1 MSGGRPTNLD
11 RQNAIALGFK
21 TYTGSPHAA
30 CGTTERYIGGG
41 CAHCART
48 LATERREAWKFLKA
62 QAAAAAHIA
71 SLEAGAEDTETQAS
85 ITIVLDEYSAENI
98 TAALDPGQFVNQTA
112 QEGPDPIEPL
122 DTTEDDGLGVELS
135 EADRFRRSIEDIL

>member
-48 LATERREAWKFLKA
+48 LATEQREARKFLKA
-62 QAAAAAHIA
+62 QAVAADRIA
-71 SLEAGAEDTETQAS
+71 SLEAGAEE
-85 ITIVLDEYSAENI
+85 E
-98 TAALDPGQFVNQTA
+98 
-112 QEGPDPIEPL
+112 PDEPL
-122 DTTEDDGLGVELS
+122 DTTEDDGLGNEPS
-135 EADRFRRSIEDIL
+135 EADRFHQSIEDIL